1 MIAIKTLTNVG
12 NRNAAVGQVKT
23 CGPKTARRIEHSII
37 YMEQHLNQPLQ
48 VAELAAQAGVT
59 TSYFFDAFKRR
70 MGCTPKDYFTRLR
83 MRRARQLLENNLLNV
98 KEVAF
103 QLGYE
108 DPLYFSR
115 VFKSVTGVAPT
126 DYRAERR
133 EMAGKAIENWGGI
146 RFSSQN
152 MNFINA

>member
-1 MIAIKTLTNVG
+1 MIAIEPLTKVG
-12 NRNAAVGQVKT
+12 NRNVTVGQVKI
-23 CGPKTARRIEHSII
+23 CGPKTARRIERCIT

-83 MRRARQLLENNLLNV
+83 MQRACQLLENNLLNV
-98 KEVAF
+98 KEVAA
-103 QLGYE
+103 QLGYC

-115 VFKSVTGVAPT
+115 VFKSVNGIAPT
-126 DYRAERR
+126 DYRAAQRGITR
-133 EMAGKAIENWGGI
+133 KTIENRNGI
-146 RFSSQN
+146 QIFHQTQTN
-152 MNFINA
+152 